1 MSEEGDM
8 EELLALREEVLRLR
22 VANEQ
27 LTEGRGANIDTGS
40 ITPTTSANSGGFTS
54 SRNSASLNALA
65 PQAERFVYIQRERK
79 CPHFSGSK
87 ARSDLSIHDWIENV
101 ESCLRDRHMSAREKA
116 LFLYDHLEGEAKAEI
131 RFRSL
136 AEREQPDTILD
147 ILKELYGSS
156 SSFVSLQKMF
166 FDRKQKEG
174 ESLKEFSHSL
184 WALIEDIKRAYP
196 NRLTDPDTLVRDQFL
211 EHVRDVSLRRELK
224 SIVRQRPSISFLAL
238 RQEAIKWVEEG
249 ERPSG
254 QTRASLHHCGID
266 VDVEGSCRAV
276 GVGKGPEL
284 SVLQEQFKH
293 QQSQID
299 SIMTSLSK
307 IERALGQPAARP
319 YKPNLQFTP
328 EGLPIC
334 LRCQKPGHVLRQC
347 RQGQRPRSSS
357 VPSAQPEPDSAAE
370 GPSGMGFVQST
381 NVSDETISN
390 AQPTQ
395 FPPSLDTVRQL
406 IGRCPEVEVEMGGV
420 MVKCL
425 LDTGSMVTTIS
436 ESLFNEVFK
445 PWGDDKLKSCRWLA
459 LKAANG
465 LAIPYVGYLELD
477 VQVLGKK
484 IPSRGILVVK
494 DTACTPQQHVVPGLL
509 GMNVVIEC
517 YRELFI
523 EHGEALFASLSAIQA
538 EASWGSVLRHCH
550 RLEACPVLPEGRVRV
565 LDRAGEFI
573 PAGSV
578 KFVQVNCPKVP
589 HAPVKTMLL
598 EPGGSDLAPGL
609 LMSPA
614 LVTVT
619 NGVAYV
625 PVVNVGTTGATVHSK
640 QVLGALHLV
649 EGVEEP
655 QLHFDEGDKQVA
667 QVSLVSAQAAV
678 GPPPT
683 ILDSIAALHWP
694 ELPAVAEKQ
703 AKELLGRYSDVFAK
717 QEGDLGCTDEITHEI
732 PLIDEA
738 PIRQRYRRIPPT
750 QWQAVKDHIKQLLDS
765 KVIRESSSPY
775 ASPIVLVKKKT
786 GELRMCVDYRQLNA
800 KTRKDAHPL
809 PRIEESLDGL
819 SGAQW
824 FSTIDLASGYHQVP
838 VAEADKAKTAFCT
851 PFGLFE
857 FERMPFGLCNAPG
870 TFQRL
875 MERIFGDQSLQSVL
889 LYLDDVIVFSTSIE
903 QHVARLEMVLSR
915 LQQKGLKA
923 KLSKCQ
929 FFRTEVQYLGH
940 RVSREGVA
948 TDPEKVSAVANWRR
962 PQDVSE
968 VRSFLGF
975 CSYYRRFVKGFAQL
989 AAPLH
994 QLVADVIRVAKES
1007 RKRPAVV
1014 LPNMWTEECE
1024 RSFSDLKKMFT
1035 STPILAFADF
1045 TKPFVLEV
1053 DASHQGLG
1061 AVLSQEQQGKLKP
1074 VAYASRSLRGSER
1087 NMENYSSM
1095 KLEFLALKWALSEKF
1110 RDYLLGSKCKVY
1122 TDNNPLSHFQT
1133 LKLGAVEQRWVAQL
1147 AAFDFTV
1154 HYRPGKNNGN
1164 ADSLSRQYSDPV
1176 RRYEEPEQQTQSTS
1190 DSQHDTEGPEVVVT
1204 QLQIGALPS
1213 RTTAELVTLQSAD
1226 PVLKVF
1232 LPFWR
1237 AGRPPSKDQ
1246 RSQLP
1251 EDVRCLLRQWDRLME
1266 KDGLLYR
1273 QISAP
1278 QGGLLTQFLLP
1289 ACLHQELFNCIH
1301 DQHGHQG
1308 VRRTTDLARQRCY
1321 WPGMG
1326 TDIERYCQNCQR
1338 CVLSK
1343 AVQPGVKT
1351 YQGALL
1357 ASEPLEVL
1365 AIDFTLLESATDG
1378 RENVLVMTDV
1388 FSKYTQAVPT
1398 KDQSAVTVARV
1409 LVDNWFTRFGVPK
1422 RIHSDQGRQFESALI
1437 RQLCQ
1442 LYGIE
1447 KSRTTA
1453 YHPQGNGQC
1462 ERFNRTLHDL
1472 LRSLPPEKKRMW
1484 PKYISQLVWSYNT
1497 SIHRSTG
1504 HSPYSLLFGVP
1515 PRLPIDFLLEAD
1527 DSPETRS
1534 WDEWVCQ
1541 HQERLRVARD
1551 LARKNLG
1558 EAAEYRQQHHNQ
1570 QVRDPGFK
1578 VSQLVYLKD
1587 HRGQGRRKIQDVW
1600 SPVLYQVARVPTAPG
1615 GPYTITLADG
1625 TGNVRQ
1631 VNRTEMRAAQVEALP
1646 SVPAVTEPSPQSRH
1660 QNGDPESSGEE
1671 DTLAWIGRE
1680 TNQPVAVAQQDIHPP
1695 TPDGAESTHG
1705 VDHEAP
1711 DGDSSSSHSEQEM
1724 PTIRRTSR
1732 STAGKNSNPHNL
1744 PRSTVSSHDAGV
1756 VRAAAPETASYTHFR
1771 PWLGVS

>member
-1 MSEEGDM
+1 MSEGDEM
-8 EELLALREEVLRLR
+8 EELLALREEVQRLR

-27 LTEGRGANIDTGS
+27 LTQGRGASLDTGNN
-40 ITPTTSANSGGFTS
+40 TPATSENSGGFTPT
-54 SRNSASLNALA
+54 RNSAPQSVLA

-87 ARSDLSIHDWIENV
+87 SKSDLSIHDWIENV

-136 AEREQPDTILD
+136 AEREQPNTILT
-147 ILKELYGSS
+147 ILKELYGST
-156 SSFVSLQKMF
+156 SSFVSLQKQF

-184 WALIEDIKRAYP
+184 WALIEDITRAYP
-196 NRLTDPDTLVRDQFL
+196 NRLTDLDTLVRDQFM

-224 SIVRQRPSISFLAL
+224 SIVRQRPLISFLLL

-254 QTRASLHHCGID
+254 QTRAGLHHCG
-266 VDVEGSCRAV
+266 VDVEGSCHAL
-276 GVGKGPEL
+276 GVGKGSEF
-284 SVLQEQFKH
+284 SALQEQFKR

-299 SIMTSLSK
+299 NIMQSLSK
-307 IERALGQPAARP
+307 IERALDQPAGRP
-319 YKPNLQFTP
+319 FKPNRQFTP

-347 RQGQRPRSSS
+347 RQGQRPRTSSMPS
-357 VPSAQPEPDSAAE
+357 MQPESDPAPSAV
-370 GPSGMGFVQST
+370 GPSGMGFVNSA
-381 NVSDETISN
+381 NVSNETTCN
-390 AQPTQ
+390 AQHSQ
-395 FPPSLDTVRQL
+395 FPPFSNAAQQL
-406 IGRCPEVEVEMGGV
+406 IGKCPEVEVEMGGV

-425 LDTGSMVTTIS
+425 LDTGSMVTTIT
-436 ESLFNEVFK
+436 ESFFNEVFK
-445 PWGDDKLKSCRWLA
+445 PWGAHKLKSCGWLA

-477 VQVLGKK
+477 VQVLGKQ
-484 IPSRGILVVK
+484 IPSRGILVIK
-494 DTACTPQQHVVPGLL
+494 DTACTPQQHAVPGLL

-523 EHGEALFASLSAIQA
+523 EHGEALFASLSTIRADV
-538 EASWGSVLRHCH
+538 SWGSALRHCH

-565 LDRAGEFI
+565 LDKAGEFI

-589 HAPVKTMLL
+589 HAPTKSMLL

-614 LVTVT
+614 LVTVSK
-619 NGVAYV
+619 GVAYV
-625 PVVNVGTTGATVHSK
+625 PVVNVGATGATVHSK
-640 QVLGALHLV
+640 QVLGVLHLV
-649 EGVEEP
+649 EGIEEP
-655 QLHFDEGDKQVA
+655 QLHFEEGSTEVA
-667 QVSLVSAQAAV
+667 QVTLVSAQA
-678 GPPPT
+678 GGLPPT
-683 ILDSIAALHWP
+683 IPDSIAALHWP
-694 ELPAVAEKQ
+694 ELPPVAEEQ

-717 QEGDLGCTDEITHEI
+717 QEGDLGCTDEISHEI
-732 PLIDEA
+732 PLLDQA

-800 KTRKDAHPL
+800 KTRKDAYPL

-819 SGAQW
+819 CGAQW

-889 LYLDDVIVFSTSIE
+889 LYLDDVIVFSTSVE
-903 QHVARLEMVLSR
+903 QHLKRLEMVLSR

-929 FFRTEVQYLGH
+929 FFKTEVQYLGH

-962 PQDVSE
+962 PRDVSE

-994 QLVADVIRVAKES
+994 QLVADVIKVAKEN
-1007 RKRPAVV
+1007 RKRPAAV
-1014 LPNMWTEECE
+1014 LPNMWTEACE
-1024 RSFSDLKKMFT
+1024 NSFSDLKKMFT

-1110 RDYLLGSKCKVY
+1110 RDYLLGSKCTVY

-1133 LKLGAVEQRWVAQL
+1133 LKLGAIEQRWVAQL

-1176 RRYEEPEQQTQSTS
+1176 RRHEGPDQQTQSIS
-1190 DSQHDTEGPEVVVT
+1190 DSQHDPEEPEVVT

-1213 RTTAELVTLQSAD
+1213 RTTAELVTLQRAD
-1226 PVLKVF
+1226 PVLKAF
-1232 LPFWR
+1232 LSFWR
-1237 AGRPPSKDQ
+1237 MGRPPNKEQ
-1246 RSQLP
+1246 RAQLP
-1251 EDVRCLLRQWDRLME
+1251 EDVRLLLRQWDRILE

-1273 QISAP
+1273 QINAP

-1289 ACLHQELFNCIH
+1289 TCLHQELLNSIH

-1326 TDIERYCQNCQR
+1326 TEIEQYCQNCQR

-1357 ASEPLEVL
+1357 ASEPLEVV
-1365 AIDFTLLESATDG
+1365 AIDFTLLEPATDG
-1378 RENVLVMTDV
+1378 RENVLIMTDV
-1388 FSKYTQAVPT
+1388 FTKYTQAVPT
-1398 KDQSAVTVARV
+1398 KDQSAVTTAKA

-1422 RIHSDQGRQFESALI
+1422 RIHSDQGRTFESALI

-1442 LYGIE
+1442 LHGIE

-1497 SIHRSTG
+1497 STHRSTG
-1504 HSPYSLLFGVP
+1504 LSPYSLLFGVP

-1527 DSPETRS
+1527 DSAETRS

-1541 HQERLRVARD
+1541 HQERLKVARD

-1578 VSQLVYLKD
+1578 VGQLVYLKD
-1587 HRGQGRRKIQDVW
+1587 HRGQGRRKIHDVW
-1600 SPVLYQVARVPTAPG
+1600 SPVLYQVARVPTEPG

-1625 TGNVRQ
+1625 SGNARQ
-1631 VNRTEMRAAQVEALP
+1631 VNRTEMRAAQLDALP
-1646 SVPAVTEPSPQSRH
+1646 AVPEATEPSPQSSH
-1660 QNGDPESSGEE
+1660 HNDDPENTGDD
-1671 DTLAWIGRE
+1671 DTMAWIVWE
-1680 TNQPVAVAQQDIHPP
+1680 TPNQPAAAAQQSPLSNRA
-1695 TPDGAESTHG
+1695 GSTHG
-1705 VDHEAP
+1705 LNDEAP
-1711 DGDSSSSHSEQEM
+1711 EGDSISTHSDQEM
-1724 PTIRRTSR
+1724 PTIRRTTR
-1732 STAGKNSNPHNL
+1732 TNAGRNSNPHNL
-1744 PRSTVSSHDAGV
+1744 PRSTVASQQVGV
-1756 VRAAAPETASYTHFR
+1756 VRTAAPLVPERPRNPHYR
-1771 PWLGVS
+1771 PWL